1 MRKVRAKGF
10 CLLSAAFLWFTV
22 FMPTAAQQTSDH
34 QFHMVAVNF
43 PRDVAVKLK
52 LRGTTR
58 YAQVN
63 GSAEIKHKGGYT
75 EVRLSLKDVVTPGE
89 KQYTTYV
96 VWAVTPEGLTDNL
109 GELRPQKN
117 PYVNLWLLDKIPQP
131 RRWEGML
138 ETATRFRTFG
148 LVVTAE
154 PHFLVQSP
162 SRQVIAANM
171 APEEKFAGLE
181 TESFKLDFRGDV
193 GLESVPWR
201 EDRVVA
207 PHDIP
212 MPMELI
218 QARRALDMALFWQVG
233 TMAPQELKQ
242 AEQKLSE
249 AEQEYQRGQT
259 ERAALLARA
268 AIRQAERARQLNQER
283 LDAQIRRRYEL
294 DLADALDKLDQVER
308 GNESVKKQMLELQK
322 QLATREREWQHL
334 KTFYDDEVDRLQR
347 QLERARQEVEQM
359 RARSI
364 PIEAHNFMMN
374 LARLGEFR
382 YEGAAFVL
390 TLAQEDLF
398 AAQIDERV
406 AVLSDAGQAK
416 LNRVAQAMMEYP
428 EVVCRIQSRVGDQ
441 GRGSSL
447 HRQAE
452 LWTTTV
458 TAYLMSKGIATDRL
472 ATSSVSAQRPPDRV
486 AAGLGRIELVF
497 SRKAPGTASTGSTVE
512 TTRQTQR

>member
-1 MRKVRAKGF
+1 MKQVKAKGF
-10 CLLSAAFLWFTV
+10 CSVLAVFVWLTVLIAAS
-22 FMPTAAQQTSDH
+22 AQQTSDH
-34 QFHMVAVNF
+34 QFQMVAVNF
-43 PRDVAVKLK
+43 PRDQTVKLK

-63 GSAEIKHKGGYT
+63 GSADVKHKGGYT
-75 EVRLSLKDVVTPGE
+75 AVRLSLKDLVGPGE

-109 GELRPQKN
+109 GELRPHKN
-117 PYVNLWLLDKIPQP
+117 PYVNVWLLDKIPQP

-162 SRQVIAANM
+162 SRRVIAANM

-201 EDRVVA
+201 EDRVVT
-207 PHDIP
+207 PHDVP
-212 MPMELI
+212 MPVELM

-233 TMAPQELKQ
+233 TMAQRELTQ
-242 AEQKLSE
+242 AEQKLLQ
-249 AEQEYQRGQT
+249 AEQEYQRGQP

-283 LDAQIRRRYEL
+283 LEAQSRRGHEL
-294 DLADALDKLDQVER
+294 ELADALHKLDEAEH
-308 GNESVKKQMLELQK
+308 GNELLKKQVQELHK
-322 QLATREREWQHL
+322 QVTAREREWQHRKAL
-334 KTFYDDEVDRLQR
+334 YDDEVDRLQR
-347 QLERARQEVEQM
+347 QLARMRQETEQI
-359 RARSI
+359 RTRYI

-382 YEGAAFVL
+382 YDGSAFVL
-390 TLAQEDLF
+390 MLAQEDLF
-398 AAQIDERV
+398 AAPIDERA
-406 AVLSDAGQAK
+406 AVLSEVGQAK
-416 LNRVAQAMMEYP
+416 LTRVAQAMMEYP
-428 EVVCRIQSRVGDQ
+428 EVVCHIRSRISEQ
-441 GRGSSL
+441 GRGASV
-447 HRQAE
+447 HRQAD

-472 ATSSVSAQRPPDRV
+472 TTASIGAQRPSDR
-486 AAGLGRIELVF
+486 AAVGVGRVELIF
-497 SRKAPGTASTGSTVE
+497 SRKASGATWTGSTVE
-512 TTRQTQR
+512 PMAQSQR